1 MKKLLLL
8 FFALLCLTG
17 TVKAATPELS
27 FDELYSGGGVL
38 GLQFSDKVKGL
49 SGQRVTIKGFMAP
62 PLKAEAAF
70 FVLTREPVALCPF
83 CQSDADWP
91 DNILVVYLSS
101 NQSFVQNSRYEGT
114 RIVAEPGKD
123 TRYRVVLGVG
133 VGALVL
139 DQLTKLWVMASLP
152 YYGAVTVI
160 PGFFDLVNI
169 RNRGAAFGFLNRSDI
184 EWQFWLFFAATLVS
198 AGVIFMLARSAQ
210 RGEKLLFWGLGMVL
224 GGAVGNLV
232 DRIRFRAVVDFL
244 DFYVGQ
250 WHWPAF
256 NVADIAICCGALLVC
271 LSMWL
276 KGPSG
281 RAS

>member
-1 MKKLLLL
+1 M
-8 FFALLCLTG
+8 
-17 TVKAATPELS
+17 
-27 FDELYSGGGVL
+27 
-38 GLQFSDKVKGL
+38 
-49 SGQRVTIKGFMAP
+49 
-62 PLKAEAAF
+62 
-70 FVLTREPVALCPF
+70 
-83 CQSDADWP
+83 
-91 DNILVVYLSS
+91 
-101 NQSFVQNSRYEGT
+101 
-114 RIVAEPGKD
+114 AEPGKD

-160 PGFFDLVNI
+160 PGFFGLVNI

-210 RGEKLLFWGLGMVL
+210 RGGKLFFWVLGML
-224 GGAVGNLV
+224 LCGAVGNLV

-250 WHWPAF
+250 WHLPAF
-256 NVADIAICCGALLVC
+256 NVSDIAICCVALLVC

-281 RAS
+281 RTS

>member
-1 MKKLLLL
+1 M
-8 FFALLCLTG
+8 
-17 TVKAATPELS
+17 
-27 FDELYSGGGVL
+27 
-38 GLQFSDKVKGL
+38 
-49 SGQRVTIKGFMAP
+49 
-62 PLKAEAAF
+62 
-70 FVLTREPVALCPF
+70 
-83 CQSDADWP
+83 
-91 DNILVVYLSS
+91 
-101 NQSFVQNSRYEGT
+101 
-114 RIVAEPGKD
+114 AEPGKD

-210 RGEKLLFWGLGMVL
+210 RGEKLLFWGLGMCSAEPWATLWTASGSVPL
-224 GGAVGNLV
+224 WFSG
-232 DRIRFRAVVDFL
+232 FL
-244 DFYVGQ
+244 CRPVAL
-250 WHWPAF
+250 PAF

>member
-1 MKKLLLL
+1 M
-8 FFALLCLTG
+8 
-17 TVKAATPELS
+17 
-27 FDELYSGGGVL
+27 
-38 GLQFSDKVKGL
+38 
-49 SGQRVTIKGFMAP
+49 
-62 PLKAEAAF
+62 
-70 FVLTREPVALCPF
+70 
-83 CQSDADWP
+83 
-91 DNILVVYLSS
+91 
-101 NQSFVQNSRYEGT
+101 
-114 RIVAEPGKD
+114 AEPGKD

-232 DRIRFRAVVDFL
+232 DRIRFRARLPQHVAERSVREGFVSLFSLEWWQIALLFL
-244 DFYVGQ
+244 PALLNLWGI
-250 WHWPAF
+250 WHAF
-256 NVADIAICCGALLVC
+256 NHTFETPLERVLWMVACVFVPVLGGVAYVLFG
-271 LSMWL
+271 WR
-276 KGPSG
+276 
-281 RAS
+281 RAH